1 MASVPEVTAPKYIA
15 PSPTAPD
22 LTIEP
27 VQNPVSVVE
36 PENTQWGSPDG
47 KDNTAQV
54 APVSYSIEEYQRD
67 IPQEGE
73 GDIESTADNPKQE
86 AFDFP
91 VYDIDIAL
99 WHKDPD
105 AKSTFE
111 NFQVPNDLDSRNFIR
126 FDESALSVLAVG
138 QRITLPEL
146 GEQSTPVIVRDIQQW
161 RREATNWELND
172 EEGNPAGSITQ
183 IGDTVEAQFFADGK
197 TYYMRTVNGV
207 GWLAAEETLIS
218 TLDAEFLHTGEE

>member
-1 MASVPEVTAPKYIA
+1 MRLGLLSIAGLSIALTLWYLWPQVPEVTAPKYIA

-126 FDESALSVLAVG
+126 FDESALSAG
-138 QRITLPEL
+138 CRATHNIA
-146 GEQSTPVIVRDIQQW
+146 RAW
-161 RREATNWELND
+161 RAIH
-172 EEGNPAGSITQ
+172 AG
-183 IGDTVEAQFFADGK
+183 D
-197 TYYMRTVNGV
+197 RP
-207 GWLAAEETLIS
+207 
-218 TLDAEFLHTGEE
+218 